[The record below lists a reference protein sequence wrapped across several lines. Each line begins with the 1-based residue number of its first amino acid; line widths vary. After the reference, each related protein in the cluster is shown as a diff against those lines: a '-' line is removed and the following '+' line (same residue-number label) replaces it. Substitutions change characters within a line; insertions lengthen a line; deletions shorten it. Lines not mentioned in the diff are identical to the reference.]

1 MRTWPTGTAKENLS
15 ASALASDT
23 GTWQLHTGAGC
34 QLVIGRFPPF
44 AYNASKGGGQVVQ
57 GPTDGHGLVSLLVPC
72 AGLTIPPLD
81 GRTARLYG
89 LPLPPGISVQ
99 ITPDVLEG
107 CLNPGTGELE
117 LTFRSRF
124 RFTVGPAKAP
134 LYQASD
140 LVVETALTS
149 GNVQGERHRGRGQAL
164 NGQGRGRLV
173 GVATIAPCQD
183 GWLNAFLGLP
193 DEALAVMD
201 VQLIGPWS

>member
-1 MRTWPTGTAKENLS
+1 MS
-15 ASALASDT
+15 ASELASDT

-44 AYNASKGGGQVVQ
+44 AYDASRGGGPVVH
-57 GPTDGHGLVSLLVPC
+57 GPTDGQGLVSLQVPC
-72 AGLTIPPLD
+72 DGLTIPPLD
-81 GRTARLYG
+81 GQTARLFG

-99 ITPDVLEG
+99 IKPDRLEG
-107 CLNPGTGELE
+107 SLNPRNGELQ

-124 RFTVGPAKAP
+124 RFTVGQAKAP
-134 LYQASD
+134 LYKASD

-149 GNVQGERHRGRGQAL
+149 GSVQGQRHRGQGQAL
-164 NGQGRGRLV
+164 NGEGRGRLV

>member
-1 MRTWPTGTAKENLS
+1 MS

-23 GTWQLHTGAGC
+23 GTWQLRTGAGC

-44 AYNASKGGGQVVQ
+44 AYDASRGGGPVVHA
-57 GPTDGHGLVSLLVPC
+57 PTNGQGLVPLKVPGD
-72 AGLTIPPLD
+72 GLTIPPLD
-81 GRTARLYG
+81 GQTARLFG

-99 ITPDVLEG
+99 IEPDLLEG
-107 CLNPGTGELE
+107 CLNPSSGELQ
-117 LTFRSRF
+117 LSFRSRF
-124 RFTVGPAKAP
+124 RFTLGAAKAP

-149 GNVQGERHRGRGQAL
+149 GRVQGQRHRGQGQAL
-164 NGQGRGRLV
+164 NGEGRGRLV

-183 GWLNAFLGLP
+183 SWLNVFLGLP

-201 VQLIGPWS
+201 VHLIGPWS

>member
-1 MRTWPTGTAKENLS
+1 MS

-44 AYNASKGGGQVVQ
+44 AYDASRGGGPVVHA
-57 GPTDGHGLVSLLVPC
+57 PTDGQGLVPLKVPC
-72 AGLTIPPLD
+72 DGLTIPPLD
-81 GRTARLYG
+81 GQTARLFG

-99 ITPDVLEG
+99 IEPDLLEG
-107 CLNPGTGELE
+107 CLNPSSGELQ
-117 LTFRSRF
+117 LNFRSRF
-124 RFTVGPAKAP
+124 RFTLGAAKAP

-149 GNVQGERHRGRGQAL
+149 GRVQGQRHRGQGQAL
-164 NGQGRGRLV
+164 NGEGRGRLV

-183 GWLNAFLGLP
+183 SWLNAFLGLP

-201 VQLIGPWS
+201 VHLIGPWA